1 MQQVK
6 KELQDAIKEL
16 KSEWGINEVKRED
29 LAAVLEKV
37 VAALDRAAQ
46 LPVAPAPAESDFDK
60 HFFRVVVV
68 GKDKYNY
75 QGRDSQGGGYPA
87 LAVNSTGPMKA
98 YKGFF
103 SPGTNNFYERDENGS
118 TLDDLAQGRLLYN
131 RKAFMREAVDGY
143 GNHVFYGV
151 DGQTLNGGN
160 ETTDDLDDPNWEF

>member
-6 KELQDAIKEL
+6 KQLQDAIAEL
-16 KSEWGINEVKRED
+16 KSGWGINEVKRED

-37 VAALDRAAQ
+37 VAAVDRAAQ
-46 LPVAPAPAESDFDK
+46 LPVAPSPAGRDFDK

-87 LAVNSTGPMKA
+87 LAVNNTGPMQA

-103 SPGTNNFYERDENGS
+103 ELGTNNFYDRDENGR
-118 TLDDLAQGRLLYN
+118 TLDDLARGRLLYN
-131 RKAFMREAVDGY
+131 RKALMRAVTDSY
-143 GNHVFYGV
+143 GHNIIYGV
-151 DGQTLNGGN
+151 HGQALGGDK
-160 ETTDDLDDPNWEF
+160 EPDDLDDPNWVF